1 MNFTSDVHSSK
12 VKDVSKMKS
21 HIKSAETESDV
32 HDASYYPSIIAIA
45 TKTNPIT
52 S

>member
-1 MNFTSDVHSSK
+1 MNFPNDVHSSK

-21 HIKSAETESDV
+21 HINSAETGSDV
-32 HDASYYPSIIAIA
+32 HDASCYPPIIAIA
-45 TKTNPIT
+45 TKTNTIT